1 MKISINSN
9 KPPVVTIGLSAPGMR
24 LALGFPAENSGLF
37 LMILILE
44 VINDEVFTNDDD
56 DINEVDDCVCASH
69 QASASSSC
77 QPCGTLRRTSWAKLV
92 EAWGLVQLR
101 STNIRIETK
110 VNWKER
116 FDKRGEQIFKH
127 SDLFLPTLVEAAEE
141 VFQPSDFEAV
151 IWFFVYSCHI
161 MNWVFRLKYDF
172 FYLGHTFCSVLR
184 V

>member
-77 QPCGTLRRTSWAKLV
+77 RPCGTLRRTSWAKLV
-92 EAWGLVQLR
+92 EAWGLVQ
-101 STNIRIETK
+101 TNRCLLFSQ
-110 VNWKER
+110 VNEHKNR
-116 FDKRGEQIFKH
+116 NKSG
-127 SDLFLPTLVEAAEE
+127 
-141 VFQPSDFEAV
+141 
-151 IWFFVYSCHI
+151 
-161 MNWVFRLKYDF
+161 LK
-172 FYLGHTFCSVLR
+172 GKI
-184 V
+184 